1 MSSGSAGVLLLSLG
15 VGSAVRVVRG
25 SAACATAVKLDTV
38 AGAGDAVAFAGAAAG
53 RIGGHARWG
62 RAVGAARAAQ
72 GWHIRLSIGVDVRV
86 FLVNVGI
93 AEAGGK
99 LINGSMVG
107 ALCDDVGGLN
117 WVVWLWALDILT
129 CDTTANSDL
138 LGDAAGRAG

>member
-15 VGSAVRVVRG
+15 VGSAVRVVRV

-53 RIGGHARWG
+53 RIRGHAGWG
-62 RAVGAARAAQ
+62 RAVGAAGAAQ
-72 GWHIRLSIGVDVRV
+72 GWHIRLGVGFDVRV
-86 FLVNVGI
+86 ILVNVGI

-99 LINGSMVG
+99 LINGSVVG
-107 ALCDDVGGLN
+107 TLGDDAGGLD
-117 WVVWLWALDILT
+117 WVVWLWALDVLT
-129 CDTTANSDL
+129 GDTTADGDL